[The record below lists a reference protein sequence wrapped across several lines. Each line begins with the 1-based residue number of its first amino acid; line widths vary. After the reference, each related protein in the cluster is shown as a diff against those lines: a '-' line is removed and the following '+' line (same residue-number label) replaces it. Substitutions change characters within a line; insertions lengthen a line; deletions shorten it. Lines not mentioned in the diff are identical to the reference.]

1 MALAMRFRQRVLYLL
16 VAVLCCVL
24 LLETLDYSLDLRRT
38 VYLDHGLAPEVGFS
52 DEEPGWRSAVER
64 EDEGSQ
70 RDQENNQGLNNVEN
84 AGRAVRSILSKANS
98 SSDDPVTD
106 PDFGNSNLSHV
117 SEQNDFIQDQEKN
130 SRPSVEEATESSLAV
145 QEVTKSPAFK
155 SSINQDAVHSAQ
167 QTGTVIQ
174 KSKPQ
179 SLHKENQVYN
189 SSQPQ
194 LSASELKQRQET
206 LKVQL
211 LEAYHMTKA
220 EDRDKRITTLKEQW
234 KLTHQ
239 NHNSITTL
247 HSFHYSKDPQLPPLP
262 APAPTETAAALLQEL
277 QGCSQTLGISQND
290 EALQAVSEN
299 ASLFLSAVRSVVPH
313 SFEPDLA
320 NFCWSWNY
328 SFPTLDHIRHNFA
341 YHTLWL
347 PNEWPSNH
355 RRRRVTN
362 SLIERFSAEMTDLMK
377 HPRRSRGALLC
388 LPNFYIAGF
397 PKSATTSLAMILNNH
412 TQVYEPLYGKEQH
425 WLTRYNFLNMVS
437 PKHRL
442 FQDHATLCALKYPL
456 FFMPTPGNFTPDSVT
471 YDGSQ
476 STLWGS
482 AFSHTQTHT
491 DYCAMPVVL
500 KHMAPQAKF
509 VVMMRDPVTRT
520 YSDFLWSC
528 EAENFTS
535 WPLAMKR
542 DASSVFSFQFK
553 MAIARFE
560 SCVRNASPYE
570 CYLNS
575 KQIEKCGSITIARIA
590 IGMYYIHI
598 RKWLQVFPREQ
609 FLFLRME
616 DFSAGPDAVIQQ
628 VTEFLGLSEFTPEQK
643 EELFAHKENVNVHA
657 QQQDGNFE
665 MRSDTRRHVTDFFR
679 PYNEKLAELLGDP
692 RFLWND

>member
-247 HSFHYSKDPQLPPLP
+247 HSFHYSK
-262 APAPTETAAALLQEL
+262 
-277 QGCSQTLGISQND
+277 GM
-290 EALQAVSEN
+290 
-299 ASLFLSAVRSVVPH
+299 
-313 SFEPDLA
+313 
-320 NFCWSWNY
+320 
-328 SFPTLDHIRHNFA
+328 RH
-341 YHTLWL
+341 
-347 PNEWPSNH
+347 
-355 RRRRVTN
+355 
-362 SLIERFSAEMTDLMK
+362 
-377 HPRRSRGALLC
+377 
-388 LPNFYIAGF
+388 
-397 PKSATTSLAMILNNH
+397 
-412 TQVYEPLYGKEQH
+412 
-425 WLTRYNFLNMVS
+425 
-437 PKHRL
+437 
-442 FQDHATLCALKYPL
+442 
-456 FFMPTPGNFTPDSVT
+456 
-471 YDGSQ
+471 
-476 STLWGS
+476 
-482 AFSHTQTHT
+482 TH
-491 DYCAMPVVL
+491 M
-500 KHMAPQAKF
+500 
-509 VVMMRDPVTRT
+509 
-520 YSDFLWSC
+520 
-528 EAENFTS
+528 
-535 WPLAMKR
+535 
-542 DASSVFSFQFK
+542 
-553 MAIARFE
+553 
-560 SCVRNASPYE
+560 
-570 CYLNS
+570 
-575 KQIEKCGSITIARIA
+575 
-590 IGMYYIHI
+590 
-598 RKWLQVFPREQ
+598 
-609 FLFLRME
+609 
-616 DFSAGPDAVIQQ
+616 
-628 VTEFLGLSEFTPEQK
+628 
-643 EELFAHKENVNVHA
+643 
-657 QQQDGNFE
+657 
-665 MRSDTRRHVTDFFR
+665 
-679 PYNEKLAELLGDP
+679 
-692 RFLWND
+692 